1 MNVYEI
7 RPQRFGEDAVAKEV
21 RYIVA
26 TARAGHERVLCLDCR
41 ACSAYLCT
49 AVRHA
54 LSTLKKD
61 GIIELYFPA
70 SRFLPEKD
78 QGAAFL
84 LSRDP
89 DAATEPLLA
98 ERLDGVFAVSL

>member
-1 MNVYEI
+1 MLGLSGMQCVSLY
-7 RPQRFGEDAVAKEV
+7 R
-21 RYIVA
+21 
-26 TARAGHERVLCLDCR
+26 RA
-41 ACSAYLCT
+41 ACT
-49 AVRHA
+49 FD
-54 LSTLKKD
+54 TEKD